1 VSDILV
7 LLAIV
12 AVPAMLA
19 LGPLAVL
26 TLGIA
31 AVSDLDGTGLV
42 RGAGSPRPMPQP
54 APGSTSSEVPADG
67 SPAIGPAS
75 RMSSVTPSA

>member
-1 VSDILV
+1 MLLV
-7 LLAIV
+7 IV
-12 AVPAMLA
+12 AALAALA

-42 RGAGSPRPMPQP
+42 RRAGPPKRLLQP
-54 APGSTSSEVPADG
+54 APGSTSSESPADG
-67 SPAIGPAS
+67 SPARGPAA